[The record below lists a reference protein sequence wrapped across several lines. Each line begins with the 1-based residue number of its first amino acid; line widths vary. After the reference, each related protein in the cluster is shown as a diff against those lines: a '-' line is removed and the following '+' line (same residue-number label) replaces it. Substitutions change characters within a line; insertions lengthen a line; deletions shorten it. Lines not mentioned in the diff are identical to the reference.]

1 MSEHGFENQLR
12 SRRKDARLSQTALA
26 AQVGVSRQA
35 ILAIEAGRNIPSTRL
50 ALRIAYSLGCGI
62 EEIFRLTADSGIT
75 ARLAPSGPGL
85 APAGPGD
92 AGGSRVALGRIGERW
107 IAHRLPA
114 HANSAADGI
123 VTSEGSGGDVVVR
136 PLGTTTQLRQN
147 VLVAGCAPLLGAL
160 ADRVDRRFRDARVT
174 WLSAGNRRALELLG
188 AGLVHIAGLHRSSD
202 DPGGDTVAAARSAL
216 PDRRLLVANLT
227 RWRQGL
233 VVRAGNPLGITCGAD
248 LLREGL
254 RVVRR
259 EAGSGAHDLAA
270 RLAAEAGG
278 GAPDDGP
285 LAANHREVARL
296 VNWGA
301 ADVGIAIEAAA
312 LAEGLAFVPLTEER
326 FDLVLPADGTS
337 RPPVSRLLETL
348 DDPDFRAEM
357 KHLPG
362 YDGSLSGQVTTVEAA

>member
-12 SRRKDARLSQTALA
+12 SRRKEARLSQTALA
-26 AQVGVSRQA
+26 EQVGVSRQA

-62 EEIFRLTADSGIT
+62 EEIFRLTADSGLT
-75 ARLAPSGPGL
+75 ARLAPSGQG
-85 APAGPGD
+85 GD
-92 AGGSRVALGRIGERW
+92 ARGSRVALGRIGERW
-107 IAHRLPA
+107 IAHHLPVHA
-114 HANSAADGI
+114 HTAADGI

-136 PLGTTTQLRQN
+136 PLGTTTQLRRN

-160 ADRVDRRFRDARVT
+160 AHRVDRRFRDARVT
-174 WLSAGNRRALELLG
+174 WLSVGNRRALELLG

-202 DPGGDTVAAARSAL
+202 DPDGDTVAAARRAL
-216 PDRRLLVANLT
+216 PDRRLLVVNLT

-233 VVRAGNPLGITCGAD
+233 VVRAGNPLGITGGAD

-270 RLAAEAGG
+270 RLTAEAGG
-278 GAPDDGP
+278 CDPDDSGP
-285 LAANHREVARL
+285 LAANHRDVARL
-296 VNWGA
+296 VHWKA
-301 ADVGIAIEAAA
+301 ADVGIAIEGAA
-312 LAEGLAFVPLTEER
+312 LAEGLDFLPLTEER
-326 FDLVLPADGTS
+326 FDLVLPADSIS

>member
-1 MSEHGFENQLR
+1 MSEHGFENQLKT
-12 SRRKDARLSQTALA
+12 RRKEARLSQTALA
-26 AQVGVSRQA
+26 EQVGVSRQA

-75 ARLAPSGPGL
+75 ARLAPSGQ
-85 APAGPGD
+85 GD
-92 AGGSRVALGRIGERW
+92 AGGSRVALGRIGDRW

-123 VTSEGSGGDVVVR
+123 ITSVGVGDDVVVR

-147 VLVAGCAPLLGAL
+147 VLVAGCAPPLGAL
-160 ADRVDRRFRDARVT
+160 AHRVDRRFRDARVT
-174 WLSAGNRRALELLG
+174 WLSAGNRRAMELLG

-202 DPGGDTVAAARSAL
+202 DPDGDTVAAARRAL
-216 PDRRLLVANLT
+216 PDQRLLVANLT
-227 RWRQGL
+227 RWRQGF
-233 VVRAGNPLGITCGAD
+233 VVRAGNPLGITGGAD

-259 EAGSGAHDLAA
+259 EAGSGAHDLTA
-270 RLAAEAGG
+270 RLTAEAGG
-278 GAPDDGP
+278 AVSDDSGP
-285 LAANHREVARL
+285 LAANHRDVARL
-296 VNWGA
+296 VHWGA
-301 ADVGIAIEAAA
+301 ADVGIAIEGAA
-312 LAEGLAFVPLTEER
+312 LAEGLDFVPLTEER
-326 FDLVLPADGTS
+326 FDLVLSADGTS

-357 KHLPG
+357 QHLPG
-362 YDGSLSGQVTTVEAA
+362 YDGTLSGQVTTVEAA

>member
-1 MSEHGFENQLR
+1 MSRHGFENQLKR
-12 SRRKDARLSQTALA
+12 RRKEARLSQTALA

-35 ILAIEAGRNIPSTRL
+35 ILAIEAGRNVPSTRL

-62 EEIFRLTADSGIT
+62 EEIFRLAADSGIT
-75 ARLAPSGPGL
+75 ARLAPPTHGDTGGP
-85 APAGPGD
+85 
-92 AGGSRVALGRIGERW
+92 RVALARIGDRW

-123 VTSEGSGGDVVVR
+123 ITSESNGTDVMVR
-136 PLGTTTQLRQN
+136 PLGTTAQLRRN

-160 ADRVDRRFRDARVT
+160 ANRVDRRFRDARVT
-174 WLSAGNRRALELLG
+174 WLPAGNRRAMELLG
-188 AGLVHIAGLHRSSD
+188 AGLVHVAGLHLSSD
-202 DPGGDTVAAARSAL
+202 DPDGGAAAAARRAL

-233 VVRAGNPLGITCGAD
+233 VVRGGNPLGIEGGAD

-259 EAGSGAHDLAA
+259 EPGSGAHDLAA
-270 RLAAEAGG
+270 RLAGEAGG
-278 GAPDDGP
+278 QVPDSGP
-285 LAANHREVARL
+285 LAANHRDVARL
-296 VNWGA
+296 VHWGA
-301 ADVGIAIEAAA
+301 ADVGIAIESAA
-312 LAEGLAFVPLTEER
+312 LAEGLDFVPLTEER
-326 FDLVLPADGTS
+326 FDLVLPADSTAQ
-337 RPPVSRLLETL
+337 PPVPRLLETL

-357 KHLPG
+357 EHLPG